1 MNLCRQKINDLLPS
15 NKLMVLKDCK
25 SLTCKDVAFKTKYN
39 VSKFLNIFW
48 NLPRYER
55 YSIFWVKSF
64 RFIISKANH
73 LKSIIAWSPVSYD
86 QNYCISRIQPN
97 RYKRDGRRFHRKI
110 RDWKCMQLKH
120 KWFGI
125 RCLKKEKK
133 SLLMSLYIFSVLVRC
148 LNLSHVT
155 TLRVLSK
162 FYCWNLLDH
171 IYIYILYMLY
181 SLYPFWKVFLF
192 ILNIFPFYY
201 GNSKWNTCFRSENLK
216 CATPFKKL
224 TKQFSDSDHLIFF
237 FM

>member
-1 MNLCRQKINDLLPS
+1 MILQN
-15 NKLMVLKDCK
+15 NK
-25 SLTCKDVAFKTKYN
+25 
-39 VSKFLNIFW
+39 
-48 NLPRYER
+48 
-55 YSIFWVKSF
+55 
-64 RFIISKANH
+64 
-73 LKSIIAWSPVSYD
+73 
-86 QNYCISRIQPN
+86 
-97 RYKRDGRRFHRKI
+97 

-133 SLLMSLYIFSVLVRC
+133 SLLMSLYFFSVLVRC
-148 LNLSHVT
+148 LNLNHVT

-171 IYIYILYMLY
+171 IYCTCCIHFILFE
-181 SLYPFWKVFLF
+181 SSFLF

-216 CATPFKKL
+216 CATPLKKL
-224 TKQFSDSDHLIFF
+224 TNQFSDADHLIFF